1 MRLQHTLAKSIRE
14 IDETQWDVCAGDSP
28 VVCHAFFRALEDAGC
43 LGLARG
49 VVMRY
54 VVLREPG
61 GRILACAPT
70 MLKWGNKREFGPE
83 IKWLKAGM
91 EQGCFAWPKFQAGS
105 PFYPMMG
112 PKLLT
117 HPDGDGL
124 ALRAALI
131 KLLFQLGLRED
142 RRSAFNL
149 MHISQE
155 MASECEKMGAL
166 ISHELRSSWHDKG
179 FEDFADYL
187 AKLPH
192 RKRRML
198 LKERKAVA
206 SLKLEN
212 HCYTGDQI
220 SLALMDDYYQGLIQV
235 CARYGGKPWLPKQM
249 FVELCKQMPQSV
261 RMFAA
266 FSNGRFVAGVF
277 CLQDSSTLY
286 TDTWSA
292 MEVIPEL
299 CFDYVC
305 YRPIEYALN
314 HGLKTIDAGPVG
326 NHKTIRGYEVESIYH
341 AHWFYN
347 DDLKKIALQ
356 VL

>member
-1 MRLQHTLAKSIRE
+1 M
-14 IDETQWDVCAGDSP
+14 
-28 VVCHAFFRALEDAGC
+28 
-43 LGLARG
+43 
-49 VVMRY
+49 
-54 VVLREPG
+54 
-61 GRILACAPT
+61 ACAPT

-83 IKWLKAGM
+83 IHWLKAGI

-117 HPDGDGL
+117 HPDANGQ
-124 ALRAALI
+124 ALRAKLI
-131 KLLFQLGLRED
+131 KLLMQLGMRED
-142 RRSAFNL
+142 RRGAFNL
-149 MHISQE
+149 MHITQE
-155 MASECEKMGAL
+155 MAQECANMGAL
-166 ISHELRSSWHDKG
+166 ISHEIRSGWHNKG
-179 FEDFADYL
+179 FEKFSDYL
-187 AKLPH
+187 LNLPH

-198 LKERKAVA
+198 LKERKAVVN
-206 SLKLEN
+206 LKLEDR
-212 HCYTGDQI
+212 CYTGNQI
-220 SLALMDDYYQGLIQV
+220 SRTLIDDYYEGLIRV
-235 CARYGGKPWLPKQM
+235 SLRYGGKPWLPKQM
-249 FVELCKQMPQSV
+249 FIELCEKMPQAV

-277 CLQDSSTLY
+277 ALQDNTTLY

-305 YRPIEYALN
+305 YRPIEYALD

-326 NHKTIRGYEVESIYH
+326 NHKTIRGYEAESVYH
-341 AHWFYN
+341 AHWFYS
-347 DDLKKIALQ
+347 DELKNIALK